1 MTATCVLL
9 ACNAALQVAS
19 ASKVLTADS
28 VQTANAVIG
37 SSELIEANEKAVNDI
52 YLATTGKDVDG
63 FTGTQAADLFA
74 IANQCPMLG
83 GNAVFKAR
91 SLYWLIDDSYAFD
104 DQLICLPFGIV
115 VKNVVEQQAN
125 AVSIVPNPANDEATL
140 VLDQPLDEPG
150 FFVAYNAMAKE
161 VMRLTVPAET
171 TRVVFSTSG
180 LAPTV
185 YQYRVQ
191 SRTGAIGNGKL
202 TIVR

>member
-28 VQTANAVIG
+28 VQTSNAGITT
-37 SSELIEANEKAVNDI
+37 SELIEANEKAVNDI

-91 SLYWLIDDSYAFD
+91 SLYWLIDDSYDFD

-125 AVSIVPNPANDEATL
+125 EVSIVPNPATDEATL
-140 VLDQPLDEPG
+140 VLTRETEAL
-150 FFVAYNAMAKE
+150 AYLTLYNTVGSE
-161 VMRLTVPAET
+161 VLRVLVPKGV
-171 TRVVFSTSG
+171 TRHAFSTANIAPG
-180 LAPTV
+180 LYHYKV
-185 YQYRVQ
+185 LGDGGRM
-191 SRTGAIGNGKL
+191 GGGKL
-202 TIVR
+202 TITR